1 MIFVLGAQMPI
12 KKLYKYFFIII
23 IIIFFDQITKN
34 IAMKKSLELLEVV
47 EILPFLNLVF
57 VTNAGISFG
66 IFSSLNISFYLG
78 ILSFVISLLLF
89 KWLKESQNKIE
100 CLAIS
105 MIISGALGNGYD
117 RIIDGYVIDFIDI
130 HYNNFH
136 WPSFNIADTSISL
149 GVIIYFYQNLFSNKM
164 QKK

>member
-1 MIFVLGAQMPI
+1 MLI
-12 KKLYKYFFIII
+12 KKLYKYLFIII
-23 IIIFFDQITKN
+23 IIIFFDQITKS
-34 IAMKKSLELLEVV
+34 IALKKSLELLEVI

-57 VTNAGISFG
+57 VTNSGISFG

-78 ILSFVISLLLF
+78 ILSFAISLLLL
-89 KWLKESQNKIE
+89 KWLNESQKNSE
-100 CLAIS
+100 RLAIS
-105 MIISGALGNGYD
+105 MIISGAIGNGYD

-136 WPSFNIADTSISL
+136 WPSFNVADTSITL
-149 GVIIYFYQNLFSNKM
+149 GVMIYFYQNFFSNKM